1 MRYTEGYFMVRREP
15 MFPSIHSTCASASA
29 RARLV
34 TRL

>member
-1 MRYTEGYFMVRREP
+1 MRYTEGYFIVRRDP
-15 MFPSIHSTCASASA
+15 MLPSIHSTWASASA